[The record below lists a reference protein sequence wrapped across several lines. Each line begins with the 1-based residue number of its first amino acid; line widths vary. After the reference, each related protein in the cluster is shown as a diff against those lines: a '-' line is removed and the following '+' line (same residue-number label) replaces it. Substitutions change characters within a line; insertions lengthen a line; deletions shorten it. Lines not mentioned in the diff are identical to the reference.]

1 MLEVARREL
10 DKLPEGQRA
19 VVTLRD
25 LLGFDAAEV
34 CEVLDITAGNQRVL
48 LHRGRAAIRQSLEDY
63 LSAGQ
68 REF

>member
-1 MLEVARREL
+1 M
-10 DKLPEGQRA
+10 
-19 VVTLRD
+19 VTLRD